1 MEVYLATPRGF
12 CAGVDLAVDIVKIAV
27 EKYGKPVYVKH
38 QIVHNPKVVD
48 DVEKMGA
55 ITVEQ
60 VSEVP
65 NNSVVVFSAHGS
77 PPKDYEDAKKKNL
90 RVLDATCPLVTRV
103 HNEAKKYKKEGK
115 KIILVGHK
123 GHQEVIGT
131 TGQSDM
137 ELIDDRDDWVLP
149 NYGNDEQIAVLTQ
162 TTLSVDDTSKTIK
175 KILDSKPDAIIRND
189 ICYATTNRQQ
199 AAIELADLTEIVL
212 VIGASN
218 SSNCNRLRDVAI
230 KKGVP
235 AYLINGPEELN
246 MDWLKNVSKIGI
258 TSGASTPEKQVQSVI
273 RTINPKKIHNV
284 GPGERKTIFSLPKK
298 VKEVFSEEK

>member
-175 KILDSKPDAIIRND
+175 KNLDSKPDAIIRND

-235 AYLINGPEELN
+235 AYLINGPEELD